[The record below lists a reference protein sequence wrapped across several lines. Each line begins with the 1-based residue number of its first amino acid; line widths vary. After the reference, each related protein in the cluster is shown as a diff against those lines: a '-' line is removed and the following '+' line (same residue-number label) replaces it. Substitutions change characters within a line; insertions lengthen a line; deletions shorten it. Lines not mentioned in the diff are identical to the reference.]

1 MEAHDVIK
9 RAKAWVTDIY
19 AEEGIQNLGLEE
31 IDYDEDE
38 RAWNVTLGFSRPWN
52 TARNAITAITG
63 EPVARRT
70 SGCNWAHIPWAGSCL
85 SRLERRCRIQ
95 SDIARRVTSRT
106 AIDNRR

>member
-70 SGCNWAHIPWAGSCL
+70 YKIVKL
-85 SRLERRCRIQ
+85 SD
-95 SDIARRVTSRT
+95 SDGRVLSLH
-106 AIDNRR
+106 NRETQ